1 MSISKPEII
10 IIGAGA
16 SGLSAGLRLA
26 NQYHVTILEARK
38 RIGGRI
44 HSLEKSEFSSVVE
57 LGAEFIHGNL
67 PTTFELIQK
76 YNLKTTAT
84 GGIPIRFANGKLV
97 PGDFYFDHWDE
108 FVQQLQ
114 KLKQDL
120 PVAEFLNIYF
130 NDEKYESL
138 RNSIRG
144 FAEGYDAADTNLA
157 STFALRD
164 EWLNERDEQ
173 QFRLVDGYGK
183 LMQCMAE
190 EIQMN
195 GGEII
200 LNSAVKQ
207 IKWEKNNIEVSCLSG
222 EKYTAGKIIITVP
235 VGVMQSKSIEFS
247 PAIPD
252 IESAFQ
258 NLGYGHVIKFLFEFE
273 NKFWETAEMHPAIKQ
288 MGFLFGQQEI
298 PTWWTQYPSP
308 QPLLTGWLAG
318 PNALALKNKSDDE
331 LYKIA
336 LQSLSDI
343 FGMDINEI
351 SNKLI
356 AGQITNWPA
365 DEFAM
370 GAYSYATL
378 NAHEARKIIMQG
390 VDEIIWF
397 AGEGIY
403 DGREMGTVEAAL
415 ASGKLV
421 ADVLLKFR

>member
-16 SGLSAGLRLA
+16 SGLSAALRLTD
-26 NQYHVTILEARK
+26 QYHVTILEARN

-44 HSLEKSEFSSVVE
+44 HTLDKSEFTSVVE

-76 YNLKTTAT
+76 YNLKTTPA
-84 GGIPIRFANGKLV
+84 GGIPIRLVNGKLV

-108 FVQQLQ
+108 FAKQLR

-130 NDEKYESL
+130 KDEKYESL

-157 STFALRD
+157 SIFALRD
-164 EWLNERDEQ
+164 EWLNERDEK

-183 LMQCMAE
+183 LMQCMADDV
-190 EIQMN
+190 QLK
-195 GGEII
+195 GGDII
-200 LNSAVKQ
+200 LNSAVNQ
-207 IKWEKNNIEVSCLSG
+207 IKWNKNNVEVGCLSG
-222 EKYTAGKIIITVP
+222 EKYTAERLIITVP
-235 VGVMQSKSIEFS
+235 VGVMQSKSIKFL
-247 PAIPD
+247 PAIPH

-258 NLGYGHVIKFLFEFE
+258 KLGYGHVIKFLFEFE
-273 NKFWETAEMHPAIKQ
+273 SKLWETDNAPAVKN
-288 MGFLFGQQEI
+288 MGFLFAQAEI

-318 PNALALKNKSDDE
+318 PSAHALKTKSDDE
-331 LYKIA
+331 LDKIA
-336 LQSLSDI
+336 LHSLSDI

-356 AGQITNWPA
+356 AKQLINWPA

-370 GAYSYATL
+370 GAYSYATV

-390 VDEIIWF
+390 VDDTIWF

-415 ASGKLV
+415 ASGKKIAENFLSN
-421 ADVLLKFR
+421 

>member
-16 SGLSAGLRLA
+16 SGLSAALRLTD
-26 NQYHVTILEARK
+26 QYHVTILEARN

-44 HSLEKSEFSSVVE
+44 HSLDKSEFSSVVE

-76 YNLKTTAT
+76 YNLITTTT
-84 GGIPIRFANGKLV
+84 GGIPIRLVNGRLV
-97 PGDFYFDHWDE
+97 PSDFYFDHWDE
-108 FVQQLQ
+108 FVKQLQ

-120 PVAEFLNIYF
+120 PVAEFLDIYF
-130 NDEKYESL
+130 KDEKYESL

-164 EWLNERDEQ
+164 EWLNERDEK
-173 QFRLVDGYGK
+173 QFRLADGYGN
-183 LMQCMAE
+183 LILCMADDVE
-190 EIQMN
+190 SK
-195 GGEII
+195 GGDII
-200 LNSAVKQ
+200 LNSAVNQ
-207 IKWEKNNIEVSCLSG
+207 IKWSKNNVEVSCQSG
-222 EKYTAGKIIITVP
+222 EKYTADKIIITVP
-235 VGVMQSKSIEFS
+235 VGVMQSKSIEFL

-258 NLGYGHVIKFLFEFE
+258 KLGYGHVIKFLFEFE
-273 NKFWETAEMHPAIKQ
+273 NKFWETDNDPGVKK
-288 MGFLFGQQEI
+288 MGFLFAQAEI

-356 AGQITNWPA
+356 AGQIINWPA

-370 GAYSYATL
+370 GAYSYATV
-378 NAHEARKIIMQG
+378 NAHEARKIIMHG
-390 VDEIIWF
+390 VEETIWF

-403 DGREMGTVEAAL
+403 NGREMGTVEAAL

-421 ADVLLKFR
+421 ADVLLQFR